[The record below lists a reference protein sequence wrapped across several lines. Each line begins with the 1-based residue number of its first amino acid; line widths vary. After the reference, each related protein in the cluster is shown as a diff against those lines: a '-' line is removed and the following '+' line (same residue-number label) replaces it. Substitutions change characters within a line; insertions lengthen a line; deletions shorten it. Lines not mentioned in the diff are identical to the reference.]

1 MRIQRNQI
9 SFLALTAA
17 AFLAVSAGGA
27 RAQSVGTL
35 HTQLNSLQ
43 DQINAINLKLQQV
56 NAQAAQQA
64 TVAQQQAVVARQQ
77 ATVARQQLLA
87 TSGNTWYANSTAGMS
102 PLFQTKDGSSFNVGG
117 FVLIDTG
124 LGTTPASGTAKNHGG
139 FSGATQFRLILFQV
153 LGTYHYNWVYKVS
166 EDLSETN
173 QPLGGLLDVYF
184 GYRAPTGP
192 FTTVA
197 LVGNQHVPF
206 GFQTPPTRTIY
217 MENDLGTLLFQDNR
231 ELGITG
237 MTYNRNWNFWYG
249 AFGTNVGAACAGS
262 SAKTTIVQGTC
273 FSPGSTTNKAIVN
286 GQWTVSEDAAYNVFN
301 TPGHL
306 LSLRDSLE
314 YNRFNGAQGTNNN
327 NPSIG
332 TFPDLSVSGEKFIN
346 TGALGIQGELV
357 ESPRVDF
364 EYNRLNLA
372 AVWYYATTQSNSE
385 INSAS
390 TLAAAHRHLTPS
402 FSAWELEA
410 NYFLTDDY
418 LPFETDIGGGS
429 SYGPVVVHHPV
440 GQGGLGA
447 LELVSRIDH
456 ANLSASR
463 YGIYGG
469 NQTNI
474 TVGAVWSPISDMRI
488 DLNYVHT
495 LPIGGAS
502 VATNTLNP
510 TSAST
515 NSFKGR
521 TSDIVAL
528 RLEVMF

>member
-87 TSGNTWYANSTAGMS
+87 SSGNSWYANGTAGMS
-102 PLFQTKDGSSFNVGG
+102 PLFQTKDGSSFTVGG

-124 LGTTPASGTAKNHGG
+124 LGSTPASGTARNPAG
-139 FSGATQFRLILFQV
+139 FSGATQFKLILFQA
-153 LGTYHYNWVYKVS
+153 LGTYHYNWVYKVA
-166 EDLSETN
+166 EDLSDTN
-173 QPLGGLLDVYF
+173 QPLGGLLDIYF

-192 FTTVA
+192 FTTVT

-206 GFQTPPTRTIY
+206 GLQTPVTNITY
-217 MENDLGTLLFQDNR
+217 MENDMGANLFQDNR

-237 MTYNRNWNFWYG
+237 MTYNDHWNFWYG
-249 AFGTNVGAACAGS
+249 GFGNNVGAACSGA
-262 SAKTTIVQGTC
+262 SAKTSIVQGAC
-273 FSPGSTTNKAIVN
+273 FSPGSTTNKAIIN
-286 GQWTVSEDAAYNVFN
+286 GQWTVSGVAAYHVFN

-306 LSLRDSLE
+306 LSFRNSVE

-332 TFPDLSVSGEKFIN
+332 TFPDSGISGEKFIN
-346 TGALGIQGELV
+346 TGSLGIQGELV
-357 ESPRVDF
+357 ESPRIDF
-364 EYNRLNLA
+364 EYNRLNLTA
-372 AVWYYATTQSNSE
+372 AWYYATTQSNSKV
-385 INSAS
+385 NSAS
-390 TLAAAHRHLTPS
+390 TLAAAHRDLTPS
-402 FSAWELEA
+402 FSAWDLEA
-410 NYFLTDDY
+410 SYFITDDY
-418 LPFETDIGGGS
+418 LPFVSGIGDGDK
-429 SYGPVVVHHPV
+429 YLPVVVHHPV
-440 GQGGLGA
+440 GEGGLGA
-447 LELVSRIDH
+447 LQLVGRIDE

-463 YGIYGG
+463 FGVYGG
-469 NQTNI
+469 NETNI
-474 TVGAVWSPISDMRI
+474 TVGAVWSPISPMRI
-488 DLNYVHT
+488 DLNYIHT

>member
-27 RAQSVGTL
+27 QAQSTGTL
-35 HTQLNSLQ
+35 HAQLNSLQ

-64 TVAQQQAVVARQQ
+64 AVAQQQAIVAQQQ
-77 ATVARQQLLA
+77 ATVSRQQLLA
-87 TSGNTWYANSTAGMS
+87 TSGSTWYANTTAGMS
-102 PLFQTKDGSSFNVGG
+102 PLFQTRNGSSFTVGG
-117 FVLIDTG
+117 QVEIDTG
-124 LGTTPASGTAKNHGG
+124 LGSTPASGTARNPAG
-139 FSGATQFRLILFQV
+139 FSGATQFRRIEFQA
-153 LGTYHYNWVYKVS
+153 LGTYHYNWIYKVE

-184 GYRAPTGP
+184 GYRGQTGP
-192 FTTVA
+192 FTTIA
-197 LVGNQHVPF
+197 LAGNQHVPF
-206 GFQTPPTRTIY
+206 GFQTPSVATIF
-217 MENDLGTLLFQDNR
+217 MENDVGNTLFQDNR
-231 ELGITG
+231 ELGISG
-237 MTYNRNWNFWYG
+237 MTYNKNWNFWYG
-249 AFGTNVGAACAGS
+249 AFSTNVGAACPGA

-273 FSPGSTTNKAIVN
+273 FSPGSTTNKAIIN
-286 GQWTVSEDAAYNVFN
+286 GQWTISEVAAYNVFN

-306 LSLRDSLE
+306 LSLRNSVE

-327 NPSIG
+327 DPSIG
-332 TFPDLSVSGEKFIN
+332 AFPDSSVSGEKFIN

-357 ESPRVDF
+357 ESPRIDF

-372 AVWYYATTQSNSE
+372 AVWYYATTESNSE

-390 TLAAAHRHLTPS
+390 ALAAAHRHLTPS
-402 FSAWELEA
+402 FSSWDLEA
-410 NYFLTDDY
+410 QYFLTDDH
-418 LPFETDIGGGS
+418 LPFDNSIGGGS
-429 SYGPVVVHHPV
+429 SYGLVQVHHPV

-463 YGIYGG
+463 YGIFGG
-469 NQTNI
+469 NETNI
-474 TVGAVWSPISDMRI
+474 TLGAVWSPISQMRI
-488 DLNYVHT
+488 DLNYIHT

-528 RLEVMF
+528 RLEVAF

>member
-27 RAQSVGTL
+27 RAQSVSTL

-43 DQINAINLKLQQV
+43 DQINAINAKLQQV

-64 TVAQQQAVVARQQ
+64 TVAQQQAVVSQQQ

-87 TSGNTWYANSTAGMS
+87 TSGNTWYANTTAGMS
-102 PLFQTKDGSSFNVGG
+102 PLFRTKDGSTFTIGG
-117 FVLIDTG
+117 QVEIDTG
-124 LGTTPASGTAKNHGG
+124 LGTTPAMGTARNPAG
-139 FSGATQFRLILFQV
+139 FSGATQFRRIEFQAV
-153 LGTYHYNWVYKVS
+153 GTYHYNWLYKVE

-192 FTTVA
+192 FTTITLA
-197 LVGNQHVPF
+197 GNQHVPF
-206 GFQTPPTRTIY
+206 GFQTPSNATIY
-217 MENDLGTLLFQDNR
+217 MENDMGNNLFQDNR

-237 MTYNRNWNFWYG
+237 MTYNDHWNFWYG
-249 AFGTNVGAACAGS
+249 GFSNNVGAACSGA
-262 SAKTTIVQGTC
+262 SAKTTIVQGAC
-273 FSPGSTTNKAIVN
+273 FSPGSTTNKAIIN
-286 GQWTVSEDAAYNVFN
+286 GQWAVSGVAAYNVFN

-314 YNRFNGAQGTNNN
+314 YNKFNGAQGSNNN

-332 TFPDLSVSGEKFIN
+332 TFPDVSVSGEKFIN
-346 TGALGIQGELV
+346 TGSLGIQSELV
-357 ESPRVDF
+357 ESPRIDF
-364 EYNRLNLA
+364 EDNRLNLA

-385 INSAS
+385 INSLS

-402 FSAWELEA
+402 FSSWDLEA
-410 NYFLTDDY
+410 DYFLTDDH
-418 LPFETDIGGGS
+418 LPFENSVGGGS
-429 SYGPVVVHHPV
+429 SYTTVHVHHPV
-440 GQGGLGA
+440 GEGGWGA
-447 LELVSRIDH
+447 LELVSRIDE

-463 YGIYGG
+463 FGIYGG
-469 NQTNI
+469 NETNI
-474 TVGAVWSPISDMRI
+474 TVGAVWSPISPMRI
-488 DLNYVHT
+488 DLNYIHT

-528 RLEVMF
+528 RLEVAF